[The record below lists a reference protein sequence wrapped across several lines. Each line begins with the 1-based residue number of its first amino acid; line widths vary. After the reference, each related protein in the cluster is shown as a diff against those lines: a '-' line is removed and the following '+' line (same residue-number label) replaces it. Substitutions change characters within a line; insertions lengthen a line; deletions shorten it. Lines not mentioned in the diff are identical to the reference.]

1 MGRLP
6 RVSKCSPIILLS
18 DESITLSVY
27 HFIMHNIEDL
37 EDRYSRYTAILQY
50 TVPTISGRKC
60 GVGSHFSVVSY
71 SVTYYYTKNT
81 EIIMSGKAL
90 KSQLSD
96 TMLNGEQLSSET
108 DHSNFADF
116 KPGRPESYKIEFK
129 KSRDTLEMKGEV

>member
-1 MGRLP
+1 MG
-6 RVSKCSPIILLS
+6 S
-18 DESITLSVY
+18 
-27 HFIMHNIEDL
+27 
-37 EDRYSRYTAILQY
+37 QY
-50 TVPTISGRKC
+50 
-60 GVGSHFSVVSY
+60 F
-71 SVTYYYTKNT
+71 TKNT
-81 EIIMSGKAL
+81 GIIMSGKAL